1 MELAKSLIDEL
12 GRYIGIEGLV
22 LDEKGSCTL
31 VFDEHIVVTFVAS
44 DAVLSAICY
53 IAERED
59 APFFR
64 QLLEANFAWQETGGA
79 TFAVEPNS
87 ARVVLSLKWPL
98 AGFGFQTWVGE
109 LEKFVN
115 ASEAWQKIAAGD
127 QTASVPT
134 EDAAASAAGAAPAK
148 KPAAKSAPPSRPPA
162 GGDTLPRP
170 GTRYV

>member
-12 GRYIGIEGLV
+12 GRYIGIDGLA
-22 LDEKGSCTL
+22 LDEKGLCTL

-44 DAVLSAICY
+44 DSFLSALCY

-64 QLLEANFAWQETGGA
+64 QLLEANFAWQETGGG
-79 TFAVEPNS
+79 TFAVEPKTS
-87 ARVVLSLKWPL
+87 RVVLSMKWPL
-98 AGFGFQTWVGE
+98 AGFTFQLLVDE

-115 ASEAWQKIAAGD
+115 ASEAWRKVAAG
-127 QTASVPT
+127 
-134 EDAAASAAGAAPAK
+134 EEAAAPSADAPA
-148 KPAAKSAPPSRPPA
+148 AADGKPA